1 MLETEVSQ
9 TQIGYPNSMELEAKI
24 YMACGF
30 LACTGKAEVGVARV
44 GVASMALTRHVSFI
58 FSHTPWV
65 RGLSRPF

>member
-9 TQIGYPNSMELEAKI
+9 TQIGYPNNMELEAEI
-24 YMACGF
+24 FMACEF
-30 LACTGKAEVGVARV
+30 LVCTGKAEVGVARV
-44 GVASMALTRHVSFI
+44 AVASMALTRHVLFT